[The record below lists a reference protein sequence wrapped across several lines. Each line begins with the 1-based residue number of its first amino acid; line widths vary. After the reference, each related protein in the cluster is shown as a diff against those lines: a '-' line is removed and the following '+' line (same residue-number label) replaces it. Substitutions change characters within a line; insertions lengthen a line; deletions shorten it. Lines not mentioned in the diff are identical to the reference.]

1 MLKNLIISLLFINI
15 LFAKVNTIDEV
26 EVQRMIDNGTASG
39 MRNEGDD
46 GNEVIDLFSQ
56 LLAQAKDDGLQDRL
70 DDLRDKGKV

>member
-1 MLKNLIISLLFINI
+1 MVKRIRSIQNVKEEEMSNMV
-15 LFAKVNTIDEV
+15 KQ
-26 EVQRMIDNGTASG
+26 QRMKDNGTASD